1 MGHFPTA
8 VPGWGSTTIFSRFS
22 VNSLSSAGECEGRAW
37 SFYGV
42 MRIRDKVILRM
53 GFPDSSAGK
62 ESTYNVEDTGDT
74 GLIPGL
80 GKFPG
85 EGNGNTLQYSCL

>member
-1 MGHFPTA
+1 
-8 VPGWGSTTIFSRFS
+8 
-22 VNSLSSAGECEGRAW
+22 
-37 SFYGV
+37 
-42 MRIRDKVILRM
+42 M